1 MLVGWSFGTAFLKC
15 FVPIDPK
22 RANIEMP
29 LSRGIISGVEKKNY
43 ALVVDDEPQVR
54 SFIAEILRTYG
65 WNVSEAGTAAE
76 AFEMLDEQKW
86 LLVFCDVMLGDA
98 DGYAVLREFVEKQS
112 QARFVL
118 MTEHESTVGA
128 FDATAYG
135 AYDYLTKPFAVD
147 DILNTAKVVYEQHLL
162 RSKSDNAEFSSLD
175 YASDLQLIGKSPK
188 FVESLK
194 MVGRIAATNLP
205 VIITGESGTGKEMI
219 ARAIHHRSNRAAGAF
234 VAVNCGAIPTELID
248 SELFGHARGA
258 FTGADR
264 ERAGLWEDAD
274 GGTLLLDEIT
284 ETNPLFQVK
293 LLRALQQRE
302 IRRVGS
308 NQSKKVDVRVIAAT
322 NRDIEEEVREGR
334 FRADLM
340 YRLNAVIIHLPSLNE
355 RIEDIPLLARH
366 FARQFDLPEIP
377 PIKFSAA
384 AIEMLKAY
392 RWRGNVRELEN
403 AVTHAVSFCDGTIYP
418 EHLPLRIQ
426 NFVEDPLSAD
436 SDGAKAN
443 KDDVQWLP
451 LVEMKAKYV
460 AKVLT
465 YTKGNKQSATKIL
478 KIDPKTLS
486 KMIKRNESKA

>member
-1 MLVGWSFGTAFLKC
+1 
-15 FVPIDPK
+15 
-22 RANIEMP
+22 MP
-29 LSRGIISGVEKKNY
+29 LSRVIISDVEKKIY

-54 SFIAEILRTYG
+54 SFVAEILRTFG
-65 WNVSEAGTAAE
+65 WNVSEAGTAKE
-76 AFEMLDEQKW
+76 ALEMLDEQKW
-86 LLVFCDVMLGDA
+86 LLVFCDVMLGDT
-98 DGYAVLREFVEKQS
+98 DGYAVLQQFVEKQS

-118 MTEHESTVGA
+118 MTGYESANGA
-128 FDATAYG
+128 FDATANG
-135 AYDYLTKPFAVD
+135 AYDYLIKPFTVD
-147 DILNTAKVVYEQHLL
+147 DILNIAKVVYEQHLL
-162 RSKSDNAEFSSLD
+162 RSKSDNAEFTSLD

-205 VIITGESGTGKEMI
+205 VVITGDSGTGKEMI
-219 ARAIHHRSNRAAGAF
+219 ARAIHQRSSRAAGAF

-322 NRDIEEEVREGR
+322 NRDIEEEVRAGR

-355 RIEDIPLLARH
+355 RLEDIPLLARH
-366 FARQFDLPEIP
+366 FARQFDLPEVP

-403 AVTHAVSFCDGTIYP
+403 AVIHAVSFCDGTIYP

-426 NFVEDPLSAD
+426 NYVEEPPASESDD
-436 SDGAKAN
+436 STATKEQT
-443 KDDVQWLP
+443 QWLP
-451 LVEMKAKYV
+451 LVEMKARYV
-460 AKVLT
+460 AKVLA

-486 KMIKRNESKA
+486 NIIKRNESKI